1 MSDPNIPKFL
11 RLKQIV
17 GDPNAEPP
25 IAPIIP
31 ISKSSWWAGVKSG
44 RYPEPVKI
52 GANTTVWREDDVRAL
67 IEELCQKRKC
77 ESLLYSVKNIFY
89 KKLTQ
94 IVIRPILI

>member
-11 RLKQIV
+11 RLKQII

-77 ESLLYSVKNIFY
+77 E
-89 KKLTQ
+89 
-94 IVIRPILI
+94 